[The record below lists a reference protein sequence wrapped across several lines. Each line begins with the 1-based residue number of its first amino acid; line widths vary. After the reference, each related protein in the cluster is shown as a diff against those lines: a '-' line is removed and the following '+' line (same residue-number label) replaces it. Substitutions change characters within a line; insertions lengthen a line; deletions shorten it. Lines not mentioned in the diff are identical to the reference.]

1 MRSAAT
7 EAHPPPPPGR
17 ASGSPVT
24 KALMCIA
31 ALAPRLKSRPAS
43 RAGRAVLAILLAAS
57 VSGLAAEPP
66 PVRPPVPPAAA
77 PPITVDETI
86 DVRVVNVEAVVTD
99 RGGRVFHGLTA
110 ADFQLLVDGRE
121 VPIGYFTEIRGAQ
134 AVVTPPLPLAADARA
149 ARLAPPD
156 ASSQLEPGAAVA
168 RNYLVF
174 VDDGFAVGAR
184 RDAALARLREGL
196 QRLAP
201 EDRMAVVAFGGAKLE
216 MLSGWTGDK
225 TALGAALD
233 RAGKRAPR
241 GNQLL
246 AQQRSMAGDEDLARY
261 AGEPDQVAQ
270 ELAEL
275 RTRASPEA
283 LTQLA
288 RSSAAAAAALRA
300 FELPSGRRIL
310 LLLSGGWS
318 VATDPRLY
326 APLVE
331 AANQLGYTLYPVD
344 VATGEVTA
352 LRLFDDLARATG
364 GRALS
369 SSGPAALAR
378 VQEETDS
385 YYLLGFSPTWK
396 ADDHPHPLQVRVRRP
411 DLQVSSRSS
420 YSDMSRLSAA
430 ALKAQSV
437 LLFGADDPRAGPD
450 AAQLKVES
458 GAPHRLGR
466 DEIEVPVTLLLPMS
480 SLSFTGRGADLVAEV
495 LLAIAALDDQGRR
508 TELPQVLLHF
518 RLASLPATARTLRFG
533 TTVKLRR
540 AEQHLVF
547 ATVDARTGAVL
558 TAQLTVRPSG

>member
-1 MRSAAT
+1 MQ
-7 EAHPPPPPGR
+7 
-17 ASGSPVT
+17 PVRT
-24 KALMCIA
+24 
-31 ALAPRLKSRPAS
+31 
-43 RAGRAVLAILLAAS
+43 VLAILLAAS
-57 VSGLAAEPP
+57 ASALAADPPPAPP
-66 PVRPPVPPAAA
+66 PVPQ
-77 PPITVDETI
+77 PITVDEVI

-99 RGGRVFHGLTA
+99 RGGRVLHGLTA

-134 AVVTPPLPLAADARA
+134 AVVTPPASAADAGTDRPASPA
-149 ARLAPPD
+149 AG
-156 ASSQLEPGAAVA
+156 SQLQPGTAVA

-174 VDDGFAVGAR
+174 IDDGFAVGAR
-184 RDAALARLREGL
+184 RDAALARLRDGL
-196 QRLAP
+196 RRLAP
-201 EDRMAVVAFGGAKLE
+201 EDRMAIVAFGGAKLE
-216 MLSGWTGDK
+216 MLSAWTGDK

-233 RAGKRAPR
+233 RAAKRAPR

-246 AQQRSMAGDEDLARY
+246 AQQRSMAGDEEIARY
-261 AGEPDQVAQ
+261 AGEADQVAQ

-275 RTRASPEA
+275 RVRVSPEV

-300 FELPSGRRIL
+300 FELPPGRRLL

-326 APLVE
+326 APLIE
-331 AANQLGYTLYPVD
+331 AANQLGYTLYPLD

-352 LRLFDDLARATG
+352 LRLFDDLARTTG

-396 ADDHPHPLQVRVRRP
+396 ADDRPHPLKVQVRRP
-411 DLQVSSRSS
+411 DLEVRSRSS
-420 YSDMSRLSAA
+420 YSDMSRQSTA

-437 LLFGADDPRAGPD
+437 LLFGADDPRAGAG

-458 GAPHRLGR
+458 GASRRLGR
-466 DEIEVPVTLLLPMS
+466 DEIEVPVTLQLPVS
-480 SLSFTGRGADLVAEV
+480 CLSFTGRGADLVAEV
-495 LLAIAALDDQGRR
+495 LLAVAALDDQGRR
-508 TELPQVLLHF
+508 TELPEVVLHF
-518 RLASLPATARTLRFG
+518 RLASLPAAARTLRFR

-547 ATVDARTGAVL
+547 ATVDMNTGAAL
-558 TAQLTVRPSG
+558 TAQLTVHPSG